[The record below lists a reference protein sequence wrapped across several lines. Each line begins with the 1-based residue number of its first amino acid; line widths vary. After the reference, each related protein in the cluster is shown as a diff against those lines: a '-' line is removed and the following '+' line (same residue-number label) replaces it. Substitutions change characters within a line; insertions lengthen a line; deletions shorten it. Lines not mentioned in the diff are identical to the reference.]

1 MKKQLVLAL
10 ALAVAPIAASAGEL
24 SYSYIEAGYAQL
36 NQELPDVDLGG
47 GMVAEIDDIEA
58 SGFQVSGSVEVGP
71 SFYLFGG
78 YKAGNDDVTVNVPGF
93 GSGSAD
99 IDLTQFNAGVG
110 YHYSLSER
118 SDLITELSYI
128 GTEADADDEDASAD
142 ADDARI
148 AVGVRG
154 LMTDSFEGWIKGNYT
169 DGDAYDGE
177 FSATVGAQY
186 KFNQTWGIVGE
197 AEFGDSASQF
207 MVGVRASF

>member
-1 MKKQLVLAL
+1 MKKQLVLAIV
-10 ALAVAPIAASAGEL
+10 LAVAPFAASAGDL
-24 SYSYIEAGYAQL
+24 RYSYIEGGYAQL

-47 GMVAEIDDIEA
+47 GMVAQIDDIEA
-58 SGFQVSGSVEVGP
+58 SGFQISGSVEVGA

-78 YKAGNDDVTVNVPGF
+78 YKSGSDDVNVTIPGF
-93 GSGSAD
+93 SGSAD

-110 YHYSLSER
+110 YHHGLTER
-118 SDLITELSYI
+118 TDLITEVSYI
-128 GTEADADDEDASAD
+128 RTDAEAGGASTDAA

-148 AVGVRG
+148 SAGVRG
-154 LMTDSFEGWIKGNYT
+154 LMTDSFEGWLKANYT

-177 FSATVGAQY
+177 FSATVGAQF

-197 AEFGDSASQF
+197 AEFGDSSSQF

>member
-10 ALAVAPIAASAGEL
+10 ALAVAPIASSASEL

-47 GMVAEIDDIEA
+47 GMVAQIDDVEA
-58 SGFQVSGSVEVGP
+58 GGFQVSGSVEVGP

-78 YKAGNDDVTVNVPGF
+78 YKAGNDDVTVNIPGI
-93 GSGSAD
+93 GSGGAD
-99 IDLTQFNAGVG
+99 IDLAQFNAGVG
-110 YHYSLSER
+110 YHHSLSDR
-118 SDLITELSYI
+118 ADLITELSYI
-128 GTEADADDEDASAD
+128 GTDADADDEDASTD

-154 LMTDSFEGWIKGNYT
+154 LMTDSFEGWVKANYT

-177 FSATVGAQY
+177 FSATVGAQF
-186 KFNQTWGIVGE
+186 KFNPTWGIVGE
-197 AEFGDSASQF
+197 AEFGDSSSQYLL
-207 MVGVRASF
+207 GVRASF

>member
-1 MKKQLVLAL
+1 MKKQLAL
-10 ALAVAPIAASAGEL
+10 ALALAIVPFAASSAEL
-24 SYSYIEAGYAQL
+24 SYSFIEAGYAQL

-47 GMVAEIDDIEA
+47 GLVAQIDDIEA
-58 SGFQVSGSVEVGP
+58 SGFQISGSVAIGP

-78 YKAGNDDVTVNVPGF
+78 YKAGNDDVNVTVPGF

-110 YHYSLSER
+110 YHYGLSDR
-118 SDLITELSYI
+118 ADLITELSYI
-128 GTEADADDEDASAD
+128 ATDADADGEDAGTD
-142 ADDARI
+142 ADDARVS
-148 AVGVRG
+148 VGVRG
-154 LMTDSFEGWIKGNYT
+154 LMTDNFEGWLKANYT

-177 FSATVGAQY
+177 FSATVGAQF

-197 AEFGDSASQF
+197 AEFGDTSSQY

>member
-10 ALAVAPIAASAGEL
+10 ALAVAPFTASAGEL
-24 SYSYIEAGYAQL
+24 SYSYIEGGYAQL

-47 GMVAEIDDIEA
+47 GMVAQIDDIEA
-58 SGFQVSGSVEVGP
+58 DGFQVSGSVEMGA

-78 YKAGNDDVTVNVPGF
+78 YKSGSDDVNVTVPGF

-110 YHYSLSER
+110 YHHGLSER
-118 SDLITELSYI
+118 TDLITEVSYI
-128 GTEADADDEDASAD
+128 RTDAEAGGEDASTD

-148 AVGVRG
+148 SVGVRG
-154 LMTDSFEGWIKGNYT
+154 LMTDSFEGWLKANYT

-177 FSATVGAQY
+177 FSATVGAQF

-197 AEFGDSASQF
+197 AEFGDSASQL

>member
-1 MKKQLVLAL
+1 MNKQLVLAL
-10 ALAVAPIAASAGEL
+10 ALAGAPFAASAGEL
-24 SYSYIEAGYAQL
+24 NYSFIEGGYAQL

-47 GMVAEIDDIEA
+47 GMVAQIDDIEA
-58 SGFQVSGSVEVGP
+58 TGFQVSGSVEMGA

-78 YKAGNDDVTVNVPGF
+78 YKSGSDDVNVTVPGF

-110 YHYSLSER
+110 YHHAM
-118 SDLITELSYI
+118 SDRADFITEVSYI
-128 GTEADADDEDASAD
+128 STDAEADGEDASAN

-154 LMTDSFEGWIKGNYT
+154 LMTDSFEGWLKANYT

-177 FSATVGAQY
+177 FSATVGAQF

-197 AEFGDSASQF
+197 AEFGDSSSQYL
-207 MVGVRASF
+207 VGVRASF